1 VRVQAA
7 LDRELNTKV
16 TDVKNVEEE
25 IKEKSAQ
32 FLPAQY
38 SEHVTPEMSPLKKQ
52 VWRKKDQST
61 PSGDQSLPASSTDQS
76 MATTS
81 TPWE

>member
-1 VRVQAA
+1 
-7 LDRELNTKV
+7 L
-16 TDVKNVEEE
+16 TDVKNIEEE

-32 FLPAQY
+32 LLPAQY
-38 SEHVTPEMSPLKKQ
+38 SEPVTLVRSPPKKQ

-61 PSGDQSLPASSTDQS
+61 PSEDQSLSTSSTYQS

>member
-7 LDRELNTKV
+7 LDRELNTKL
-16 TDVKNVEEE
+16 TDVKNIEEE

-32 FLPAQY
+32 LLPARY
-38 SEHVTPEMSPLKKQ
+38 SEPVTLEMSPPKKQ

-61 PSGDQSLPASSTDQS
+61 PSEDQSIPASSTDQS

-81 TPWE
+81 TPWK

>member
-1 VRVQAA
+1 MDVQ
-7 LDRELNTKV
+7 NI
-16 TDVKNVEEE
+16 EEE

-32 FLPAQY
+32 LLSAQY
-38 SEHVTPEMSPLKKQ
+38 SEPVTPERSPPKKQ
-52 VWRKKDQST
+52 IWRKKDQST
-61 PSGDQSLPASSTDQS
+61 PSEDQSLPASSTDQS

>member
-1 VRVQAA
+1 
-7 LDRELNTKV
+7 LK
-16 TDVKNVEEE
+16 DVKNIAEE

-32 FLPAQY
+32 LLPAQY
-38 SEHVTPEMSPLKKQ
+38 SEPVTLERSPLKKQ
-52 VWRKKDQST
+52 VWRKKDQNT
-61 PSGDQSLPASSTDQS
+61 PSEDQSLPASSTDQS

>member
-1 VRVQAA
+1 
-7 LDRELNTKV
+7 L
-16 TDVKNVEEE
+16 TDEKNIEEE
-25 IKEKSAQ
+25 IKEESAKL
-32 FLPAQY
+32 LPAQY
-38 SEHVTPEMSPLKKQ
+38 SEPVTPERSPTKKQ

-61 PSGDQSLPASSTDQS
+61 PSEDQTLPASSTDQS